1 MTRYYYS
8 AESAH
13 GDAYSY
19 GFSNDTI
26 VYAWANRKSRDQ
38 YVADSHNLS
47 CEAIRRDQ
55 VTKYA
60 ANYDL
65 STNDDGRPR
74 PFSGEF
80 WAIEKPWSMLDELPT
95 GLVGQ
100 VVVCGGYEHSGI
112 VTRFYS

>member
-1 MTRYYYS
+1 MSRYYYS
-8 AESAH
+8 AESH
-13 GDAYSY
+13 HDSPYSY

-26 VYAWANRKSRDQ
+26 VYVWADKKSRDL
-38 YVADSHNLS
+38 YVAESNNLS

-65 STNDDGRPR
+65 TTNHDGRPR

-80 WAIEKPWSMLDELPT
+80 WAIEKPWDLFNEPPT
-95 GLVGQ
+95 NLVGR
-100 VVVCGGYEHSGI
+100 VVVCDGYDHSGI
-112 VTRFYS
+112 VKRFYS